1 MQDVHWP
8 SGAFGYFPS
17 YTLGALLAAQQW
29 AAIEKRTPGLDD
41 AMRRGDLGVLNN
53 WRRDNIWARASSLPT
68 PDLIE
73 AATGEQLTARHF
85 IAHLK
90 KRYGA

>member
-8 SGAFGYFPS
+8 SDAFGYFPS

-29 AAIEKRTPGLDD
+29 AAIERQMPNLND
-41 AMRRGDLGVLNN
+41 AVRQGDLSALHN
-53 WRRDNIWARASSLPT
+53 WRRDNIWARAATMPT
-68 PDLIE
+68 PVLIE
-73 AATGEQLTARHF
+73 AATGEPLTAKHF
-85 IAHLK
+85 ITHVT